1 MSGEFRQY
9 LFPHDHPRVAEVRGM
24 YPYSCGESSKQPG
37 TFTGG
42 LVEGWTPLYLD
53 TFRGVTEDGGSVSA
67 CTRSRLSPRRP
78 RSR

>member
-24 YPYSCGESSKQPG
+24 DPYMYGEFSRKPG

-42 LVEGWTPLYLD
+42 LVEGWTPLYRNCLLY
-53 TFRGVTEDGGSVSA
+53 TSP
-67 CTRSRLSPRRP
+67 SPRD
-78 RSR
+78 S